1 MSFKISILLSAFA
14 ISLVG
19 CSFTPNELR
28 TAEQILNSK
37 PESALFILQN
47 IKQPNLKSNS
57 NRALYGLLLFRALD
71 KNGKPLAADS
81 VIDFSTKYYSN
92 KNDKP
97 HLAFCYFYKARIY
110 KNAQRYDIATSFYI
124 RALDCLQNNKEYD
137 LLGKIH
143 ADMGDVCS
151 FQSDYKEALKKY
163 QLSLEYFNKIKDR
176 KNTYYGIYQ
185 IGRTYRLEKKYT
197 TAEKYYKYVLKN
209 SSDSMLCGVI
219 YQDAGMNFHMMN
231 QYDSA
236 QYYLR
241 KSLRYPYKSTNYSI
255 RCYSLA
261 DLLFDLARYD
271 SAHHYAIM
279 ALQYPANFV
288 TQRECYRIL
297 VNVEYLRKDIKQ
309 MGKYMTQY
317 QNCGD
322 SIRKIESQTK
332 STVLE
337 NLHNTTLEA
346 KGSKRSVSLIVT
358 ALVFVLFL
366 SAFLVYFLYRR
377 NRLKKVQLDVYKQ
390 RLSHKQKIV
399 AQSLT
404 KKIEETKAIQADKRK
419 NTSAGQRIKLDKE
432 LYNTCLHLNNW
443 DEFVAEMNQ
452 SFNQIVD
459 KLQLNYPGIS
469 HKEIV
474 LCCLQLIDIPHNDKI
489 LLLECTSDSLYK
501 LKQRLAQKMNLC
513 STKKLDLF
521 LEELIA
527 LND

>member
-1 MSFKISILLSAFA
+1 MSFKISILLSAFV

-28 TAEQILNSK
+28 TAEQIMNSK
-37 PESALFILQN
+37 PDSALLILQH
-47 IKQPNLKSNS
+47 IKQPNLKFDS

-81 VIDFSTKYYSN
+81 LIDFSTKYYSN
-92 KNDKP
+92 KNDKL
-97 HLAFCYFYKARIY
+97 HLAFCFFYKARIY
-110 KNAQRYDIATSFYI
+110 KNAQRLDNATSFYI

-143 ADMGDVCS
+143 ADMGDVCL

-163 QLSLEYFNKIKDR
+163 LLALECFNKIKDR
-176 KNTYYGIYQ
+176 KNAYYGIYQ
-185 IGRTYRLEKKYT
+185 IGRTYRLEKKHT

-209 SSDSMLCGVI
+209 SSDSMLCGVV
-219 YQDAGMNFHMMN
+219 YQDVGMNFHMMN

-241 KSLRYPYKSTNYSI
+241 KSLRYPYRNTNYSI
-255 RCYSLA
+255 RCYSFA
-261 DLLFDLARYD
+261 DLSFDLSRYD
-271 SAHHYAIM
+271 SAHYYAIM
-279 ALQYPANFV
+279 ALQYPANFI

-346 KGSKRSVSLIVT
+346 KGSKRNVSLIVT
-358 ALVFVLFL
+358 ALVLVLFL

-390 RLSHKQKIV
+390 RLNHKQKVV

-404 KKIEETKAIQADKRK
+404 KKIEETKAIQANKRK
-419 NTSAGQRIKLDKE
+419 NTSADQRIKLDKE

-443 DEFVAEMNQ
+443 DKFVAEMNQ

-501 LKQRLAQKMNLC
+501 LKQRLAQKMNLS

>member
-1 MSFKISILLSAFA
+1 MSFKISILLLAFV
-14 ISLVG
+14 ISLAG

-28 TAEQILNSK
+28 TAEQIMNSK
-37 PESALFILQN
+37 PDSALLILQH
-47 IKQPNLKSNS
+47 IKQQNLKFNS

-81 VIDFSTKYYSN
+81 LIDFSTKYYSN
-92 KNDKP
+92 KNDKL
-97 HLAFCYFYKARIY
+97 HLAFCFFYKARIY
-110 KNAQRYDIATSFYI
+110 KNAQRLDNATSFYI
-124 RALDCLQNNKEYD
+124 RALDCLQNSKEYD

-143 ADMGDVCS
+143 ADMGDVCL

-163 QLSLEYFNKIKDR
+163 LLALECFNKIKDR
-176 KNTYYGIYQ
+176 KNAYYGIYQ
-185 IGRTYRLEKKYT
+185 IGRTYRLEKKHI

-209 SSDSMLCGVI
+209 SSDSMLCGIV
-219 YQDAGMNFHMMN
+219 YQDVGMNFHMMN

-241 KSLRYPYKSTNYSI
+241 KSLRYPYRNTNYSI
-255 RCYSLA
+255 RCYSFA
-261 DLLFDLARYD
+261 DLSFDLSRYD
-271 SAHHYAIM
+271 SAHYYAIM
-279 ALQYPANFV
+279 ALQYPANFI

-337 NLHNTTLEA
+337 NLHNTILDA

-358 ALVFVLFL
+358 ALVLVLFL

-419 NTSAGQRIKLDKE
+419 NTSVGQRIKLDKE

-459 KLQLNYPGIS
+459 KLQLNYPSIS

-474 LCCLQLIDIPHNDKI
+474 LCCLQLIDIPHNDKM

-501 LKQRLAQKMNLC
+501 LKQRLAQKMNLS

>member
-1 MSFKISILLSAFA
+1 
-14 ISLVG
+14 
-19 CSFTPNELR
+19 
-28 TAEQILNSK
+28 
-37 PESALFILQN
+37 
-47 IKQPNLKSNS
+47 
-57 NRALYGLLLFRALD
+57 
-71 KNGKPLAADS
+71 
-81 VIDFSTKYYSN
+81 
-92 KNDKP
+92 
-97 HLAFCYFYKARIY
+97 
-110 KNAQRYDIATSFYI
+110 
-124 RALDCLQNNKEYD
+124 
-137 LLGKIH
+137 
-143 ADMGDVCS
+143 
-151 FQSDYKEALKKY
+151 
-163 QLSLEYFNKIKDR
+163 
-176 KNTYYGIYQ
+176 
-185 IGRTYRLEKKYT
+185 
-197 TAEKYYKYVLKN
+197 
-209 SSDSMLCGVI
+209 
-219 YQDAGMNFHMMN
+219 
-231 QYDSA
+231 
-236 QYYLR
+236 
-241 KSLRYPYKSTNYSI
+241 
-255 RCYSLA
+255 
-261 DLLFDLARYD
+261 
-271 SAHHYAIM
+271 
-279 ALQYPANFV
+279 
-288 TQRECYRIL
+288 
-297 VNVEYLRKDIKQ
+297 

-358 ALVFVLFL
+358 ALVLVLFL

-419 NTSAGQRIKLDKE
+419 NTSVGQRIKLDKE

-469 HKEIV
+469 HKEII

>member
-28 TAEQILNSK
+28 TSEQIMNSK
-37 PESALFILQN
+37 PDSALFILQH
-47 IKQPNLKSNS
+47 IKQQNLKFDS
-57 NRALYGLLLFRALD
+57 NRALYGILLFQALD
-71 KNGKPLAADS
+71 KNEKPLAADS
-81 VIDFSTKYYSN
+81 LIDFSTKYYSN
-92 KNDKP
+92 INDKP

-124 RALDCLQNNKEYD
+124 RALDCLQNNKQYD

-151 FQSDYKEALKKY
+151 FQSDYKEALRKY
-163 QLSLEYFNKIKDR
+163 HLSLECFNRIKDR
-176 KNTYYGIYQ
+176 KKVYCRLVD
-185 IGRTYRLEKKYT
+185 IGRTYRFSKKFNI
-197 TAEKYYKYVLKN
+197 AQEYYRYASKHI
-209 SSDSMLCGVI
+209 SDSIGCGII
-219 YQDAGMNFHMMN
+219 YQEIGSNYYWTK

-241 KSLRYPYKSTNYSI
+241 KSLCYPYKTTNYSI
-255 RCYSLA
+255 RCFNLA
-261 DLLFDLARYD
+261 DLSFDLSQYD
-271 SAHHYAIM
+271 SAHHYALM
-279 ALQYPANFV
+279 ALQHPANFF

-346 KGSKRSVSLIVT
+346 KGSKRSMSLIVT
-358 ALVFVLFL
+358 ALVLVLFL

-419 NTSAGQRIKLDKE
+419 NTSVGQRIKLDKE

-469 HKEIV
+469 QKEIV

-501 LKQRLAQKMNLC
+501 LKQRLAQKMNLS